1 MSSSSSSVV
10 QPKTCNEI
18 IVAVEESMEKAAES
32 QVVSSASSPAPQ
44 PEKGNDV
51 TVAVEESIEKAT
63 ENQAVSSAGSSAAP
77 QPEKSNDVT
86 VAVEEAK
93 EMAAE
98 NQVVSSAGSSAAPPQ
113 PNDIIVAVEGDK
125 EMATENQIVPYT
137 GSPAPQPEQCTD
149 IVIVAT
155 ENNDPGSE
163 RMSENPSLIGSGA
176 VPPGSQILQLYPPR
190 SNKIFTCPTCKKGF
204 PSSQALGGHQNA
216 HKQER
221 EWERKRKNME
231 QEYPGF
237 AFLNP
242 NIDNPLMFFL
252 GGYSEDALT
261 HENHLGIPLDDAFK
275 RRFARNH
282 PSVNNGFSDMNI
294 TAVPRVAP
302 TGFFAGNTSTTN
314 GSSSGGLGPRP
325 PYNSYPP
332 MLPRNFPPFPPP
344 QTNNL
349 PRGLYPQQENVL
361 NEVNFISE
369 IGKGKTIMEIDDNDD
384 DADAGADDGPI
395 EGTSKSW
402 GADLSL

>member
-10 QPKTCNEI
+10 
-18 IVAVEESMEKAAES
+18 

-44 PEKGNDV
+44 PEKCNDV

-155 ENNDPGSE
+155 ENNDPG
-163 RMSENPSLIGSGA
+163 SENPSLIGSGA

-369 IGKGKTIMEIDDNDD
+369 IGKGKNIMEIDDNDD
-384 DADAGADDGPI
+384 DADAGAGADDGPI

>member
-1 MSSSSSSVV
+1 MSSSSSSVF

-32 QVVSSASSPAPQ
+32 QVVSSASSSATQ
-44 PEKGNDV
+44 PEKCNDL
-51 TVAVEESIEKAT
+51 TVAVEESMEKAT
-63 ENQAVSSAGSSAAP
+63 ENQAVSSDGSSAAP
-77 QPEKSNDVT
+77 QPEKTNDVT
-86 VAVEEAK
+86 MAVEEAK

-98 NQVVSSAGSSAAPPQ
+98 NQVVTSEGSSAAPQ

-137 GSPAPQPEQCTD
+137 GSPAPQAEQCTD

-155 ENNDPGSE
+155 ENNNPGT
-163 RMSENPSLIGSGA
+163 ENPSLMGSGA
-176 VPPGSQILQLYPPR
+176 VPTGSQILQLYPPR
-190 SNKIFTCPTCKKGF
+190 SNKIFSCPTCKKGF

-221 EWERKRKNME
+221 EWEKKRKNME

-282 PSVNNGFSDMNI
+282 PSVNNGSSDMNI

-302 TGFFAGNTSTTN
+302 TGFFAGNTPTTN
-314 GSSSGGLGPRP
+314 GSSSGGVGP

-349 PRGLYPQQENVL
+349 PSGLYPQQENVL

-369 IGKGKTIMEIDDNDD
+369 IGKGKNIIEIDDDDDD

-395 EGTSKSW
+395 AGTSKSW